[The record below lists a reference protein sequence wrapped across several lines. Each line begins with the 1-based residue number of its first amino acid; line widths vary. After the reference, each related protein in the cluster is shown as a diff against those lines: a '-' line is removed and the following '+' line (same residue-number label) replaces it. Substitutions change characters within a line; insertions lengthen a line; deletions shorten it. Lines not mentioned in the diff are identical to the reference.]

1 MALSEHD
8 LSIRDKA
15 IWSSDAGM
23 IAEGKG
29 GEVYLQKTGQ
39 KEAPNLDDN
48 EAVQMGLIMQ
58 EPIMRAAAGRWGWE
72 FKDADYTLHHSKHNW
87 MASHFDYISADGKT
101 LYEVKNL
108 GIHQRKKYGDDGTE
122 MISEKYRAQC
132 LHEQIVHEGVENIVL
147 VVLFGGQELCHFPQN
162 FTQLEAEAHIR
173 AMAEFW
179 AQVQTRNW
187 NPTTMADVTKD
198 IYKVDDGSEMV
209 ANAALET
216 AIQQLAMI
224 KAKMKE
230 YEEAEEGL
238 KQMIQS
244 AMREKA
250 TLKSFSGEILATWKT
265 SKPSKRFSADLLKQA
280 LPETYEKF
288 VVEQPGSRRFLI
300 K

>member
-1 MALSEHD
+1 MALSEQD
-8 LSIRDKA
+8 LAVRDEA

-29 GEVYLQKTGQ
+29 GEVYLQKVGQ
-39 KEAPNLDDN
+39 KDKPDLSDVEP
-48 EAVQMGLIMQ
+48 VQMGLHLQ
-58 EPIMRAAAGRWGWE
+58 EPIMRIAAGRWGWE
-72 FKDADYTLHHSKHNW
+72 FKDADYALRHPKHNW
-87 MASHFDYISADGKT
+87 LASHFDYISADGKT
-101 LYEVKNL
+101 LFEVKNL
-108 GIHQRKKYGDDGTE
+108 GVHQRKKYGDDGTE
-122 MISEKYRAQC
+122 LITEKYRAQC
-132 LHEQIVHEGVENIVL
+132 LHEQIVHEGVQNIIL

-179 AQVQTRNW
+179 AQVQTKNW
-187 NPTTMADVTKD
+187 NPVTMADATKD
-198 IYKVDDGSEMV
+198 LYKVDDGSDMV

-216 AIQQLAMI
+216 ACQQLAAI
-224 KAKMKE
+224 KSKMKE

-238 KQMIQS
+238 KQMIQA
-244 AMREKA
+244 AMKEKA
-250 TLKSFSGEILATWKT
+250 TLKSFNGDILATWKT

-288 VVEQPGSRRFLI
+288 VVEQPGSRRFLV

>member
-1 MALSEHD
+1 MALSEQD
-8 LSIRDKA
+8 LAVRDEA

-29 GEVYLQKTGQ
+29 GEVYLQKVGQ
-39 KEAPNLDDN
+39 KDKPDLSDVEP
-48 EAVQMGLIMQ
+48 VQMGLHLQ
-58 EPIMRAAAGRWGWE
+58 EPIMRIAAGRWGWE
-72 FKDADYTLHHSKHNW
+72 FKDADYALRHPKHNW
-87 MASHFDYISADGKT
+87 LASHFDYISADGKT
-101 LYEVKNL
+101 LFEIKNL
-108 GIHQRKKYGDDGTE
+108 GVHQRKKYGEDGTE
-122 MISEKYRAQC
+122 LISERYRAQC
-132 LHEQIVHEGVENIVL
+132 LHEQIVHEGVENIIL

-179 AQVQTRNW
+179 AQVQTKNW
-187 NPTTMADVTKD
+187 NPVTMADATKD
-198 IYKVDDGSEMV
+198 LYKVDDGSDMV

-216 AIQQLAMI
+216 ACQQLQAI

-238 KQMIQS
+238 KQMIQA

-250 TLKSFSGEILATWKT
+250 TLKSFNGDILATWKT

-288 VVEQPGSRRFLI
+288 VVEQAGSRRFLI

>member
-8 LSIRDKA
+8 ESIRDSA
-15 IWSSDAGM
+15 IWSTEAGL

-29 GEVYLQKTGQ
+29 GEVYLTKTGQ
-39 KEAPNLDDN
+39 KERPDLSEV

-72 FKDADYTLHHSKHNW
+72 FKDADYALHHPKHNW
-87 MASHFDYISADGKT
+87 LASHFDYISADGKT

-108 GIHQRKKYGDDGTE
+108 GVHQRKKYGDDGTE

-132 LHEQIVHEGVENIVL
+132 LHEQIVHEGVQNIIL
-147 VVLFGGQELCHFPQN
+147 VVLFGGQELCHYPQN
-162 FTQLEAEAHIR
+162 FTALEAEAHIR

-179 AQVQTRNW
+179 AQVQTKSY
-187 NPTTMADVTKD
+187 NPQTMADVVGD
-198 IYKVDDGSEMV
+198 VYKVDDGESMV

-216 AIQQLAMI
+216 ACNQLAMI

-244 AMREKA
+244 AMGPKA
-250 TLKSFSGEILATWKT
+250 QLKAFDGSVLCTWKT

-280 LPETYEKF
+280 LPDTYEKF
-288 VVEQPGSRRFLI
+288 VVEQPGSRRFLV

>member
-8 LSIRDKA
+8 LSIRDTA

-39 KEAPNLDDN
+39 KDKPDLSDVEP
-48 EAVQMGLIMQ
+48 VQMGLHLQ
-58 EPIMRAAAGRWGWE
+58 EPIMRIAAGRWGWE
-72 FKDADYTLHHSKHNW
+72 FKDADYTLKHPKHEW
-87 MASHFDYISADGKT
+87 LASHFDYISADGKT

-108 GIHQRKKYGDDGTE
+108 GVHQRKKYGEDGTE
-122 MISEKYRAQC
+122 MITEKYRAQC
-132 LHEQIVHEGVENIVL
+132 LHEQIVHEGVQNIIL

-187 NPTTMADVTKD
+187 NPVTMADATKD
-198 IYKVDDGSEMV
+198 LYKVDDGQDMV
-209 ANAALET
+209 ANAQLEL
-216 AIQQLAMI
+216 ACQQLQQI
-224 KAKMKE
+224 KAKIKE

-238 KQMIQS
+238 KQMIQA

-250 TLKSFSGEILATWKT
+250 TLKSFSGDILATWKT

>member
-1 MALSEHD
+1 MALSEQD
-8 LSIRDKA
+8 LAIRDKA

-29 GEVYLQKTGQ
+29 GEVFLQKTG
-39 KEAPNLDDN
+39 KKDKPDLSDVEP
-48 EAVQMGLIMQ
+48 VQMGLHLQ
-58 EPIMRAAAGRWGWE
+58 EPIMRIAAGRWGWE
-72 FKDADYTLHHSKHNW
+72 FKDADYALTHPKHEW
-87 MASHFDYISADGKT
+87 LASHFDYISADGKT

-108 GIHQRKKYGDDGTE
+108 GTHQRKKYGEDGEE
-122 MISEKYRAQC
+122 MISERYRAQC
-132 LHEQIVHEGVENIVL
+132 IHEQIVHGVENIVL
-147 VVLFGGQELCHFPQN
+147 VVLFGGQELCHYPQN
-162 FTQLEAEAHIR
+162 FTELEREAHIR

-179 AQVQTRNW
+179 AQVQTGNW
-187 NPTTMADVTKD
+187 NPQTMADATKD
-198 IYKVDDGSEMV
+198 LYKVDDGQEMV
-209 ANAALET
+209 ANASLET
-216 AIQQLAMI
+216 ACQQLAMI

-238 KQMIQS
+238 KQMIQA
-244 AMREKA
+244 AMKEKA
-250 TLKSFSGEILATWKT
+250 TLKSFNGDVLATWKT

>member
-8 LSIRDKA
+8 ESIRDSA
-15 IWSSDAGM
+15 IWSTDAGM

-29 GEVYLQKTGQ
+29 GEVYLQKVGQ
-39 KEAPNLDDN
+39 KDKPDLSDVEP
-48 EAVQMGLIMQ
+48 VQMGLHLQ
-58 EPIMRAAAGRWGWE
+58 EPIMRIAAGRWGWE
-72 FKDADYTLHHSKHNW
+72 FKDADYALRHPKHNW
-87 MASHFDYISADGKT
+87 LASHFDYISTDGKT
-101 LYEVKNL
+101 LFEIKNL
-108 GIHQRKKYGDDGTE
+108 GVHQRKKYGEDGTE
-122 MISEKYRAQC
+122 LISERYRAQC
-132 LHEQIVHEGVENIVL
+132 LHEQIVHEGVENIIL

-179 AQVQTRNW
+179 AQVQTKNW
-187 NPTTMADVTKD
+187 NPVTMADATKD
-198 IYKVDDGSEMV
+198 LYKVDDGSDMV

-216 AIQQLAMI
+216 ACQQLQAI

-238 KQMIQS
+238 KQMIQA

-250 TLKSFSGEILATWKT
+250 TLKSFNGDILATWKT

-288 VVEQPGSRRFLI
+288 VVEQAGSRRFLI

>member
-1 MALSEHD
+1 
-8 LSIRDKA
+8 
-15 IWSSDAGM
+15 M

-39 KEAPNLDDN
+39 KDAPDLSDV
-48 EAVQMGLIMQ
+48 EPVQMGLLMQ
-58 EPIMRAAAGRWGWE
+58 EPIMRIAAGRWGWE

-87 MASHFDYISADGKT
+87 MASHFDYISTDGKT

-108 GIHQRKKYGDDGTE
+108 GVHQRKKYGDDGTE
-122 MISEKYRAQC
+122 MVSEKYRAQC

-179 AQVQTRNW
+179 AQVQTKNW
-187 NPTTMADVTKD
+187 NPVTMADATKD
-198 IYKVDDGSEMV
+198 LYKVDDGSDMV
-209 ANAALET
+209 ANAALEL
-216 AIQQLAMI
+216 ACQQLGQI

-238 KQMIQS
+238 KQMIQA
-244 AMREKA
+244 AMQSKA
-250 TLKSFSGEILATWKT
+250 TLKAFDGSILATWKN
-265 SKPSKRFSADLLKQA
+265 SKSSKKFNAELLKKA

>member
-1 MALSEHD
+1 MALSEQD
-8 LSIRDKA
+8 LAVRDQA

-29 GEVYLQKTGQ
+29 GEVYLTKIGQ
-39 KEAPNLDDN
+39 KEKPDLS
-48 EAVQMGLIMQ
+48 EVEPVQMGLHLQ
-58 EPIMRAAAGRWGWE
+58 EPIMRIAAGRWGWE
-72 FKDADYTLHHSKHNW
+72 FKDADYALRHPKHNW
-87 MASHFDYISADGKT
+87 LASHFDYISSDGKT

-108 GIHQRKKYGDDGTE
+108 GVHQRKKYGDDGTE

-132 LHEQIVHEGVENIVL
+132 MHEQIVHEGVQNIVL

-179 AQVQTRNW
+179 AQVQTKNW
-187 NPTTMADVTKD
+187 NPQTMADVTKD
-198 IYKVDDGSEMV
+198 IYKVDDGQDMV
-209 ANAALET
+209 ANAALEL
-216 AIQQLAMI
+216 ACQQLGQI
-224 KAKMKE
+224 KSKMKE

-238 KQMIQS
+238 KEMIQA
-244 AMREKA
+244 AMQSKA
-250 TLKSFSGEILATWKT
+250 QLKAFDGSILATWKT
-265 SKPSKRFSADLLKQA
+265 SKSSKKFSAELLKKA

>member
-1 MALSEHD
+1 
-8 LSIRDKA
+8 
-15 IWSSDAGM
+15 M

-29 GEVYLQKTGQ
+29 GEVYLQKVGQ
-39 KEAPNLDDN
+39 KEKPDLSDV
-48 EAVQMGLIMQ
+48 EPVQMGLHLQ
-58 EPIMRAAAGRWGWE
+58 EPIMRIAAGRWGWE
-72 FKDADYTLHHSKHNW
+72 FKDADYALRHPKHNW
-87 MASHFDYISADGKT
+87 LASHFDYISADGKT
-101 LYEVKNL
+101 LFEIKNL
-108 GIHQRKKYGDDGTE
+108 GVHQRKKYGEDGTE
-122 MISEKYRAQC
+122 LISERYRAQC
-132 LHEQIVHEGVENIVL
+132 LHEQIVHEGVENIIL

-179 AQVQTRNW
+179 AQVQTKNW
-187 NPTTMADVTKD
+187 NPVTMADATKD
-198 IYKVDDGSEMV
+198 LYKVDDGSDMV

-216 AIQQLAMI
+216 ACQQLAAI

-238 KQMIQS
+238 KQMIQA
-244 AMREKA
+244 AMKEKA
-250 TLKSFSGEILATWKT
+250 TLKSFNGDILATWKT
-265 SKPSKRFSADLLKQA
+265 SKPSKRFSAELLKQA

>member
-1 MALSEHD
+1 MALSEQD
-8 LSIRDKA
+8 LAVRDEA

-29 GEVYLQKTGQ
+29 GEVYLQKVGQ
-39 KEAPNLDDN
+39 KEKPDLSDV
-48 EAVQMGLIMQ
+48 EPVQMGLHLQ
-58 EPIMRAAAGRWGWE
+58 EPIMRIAAGRWGWE
-72 FKDADYTLHHSKHNW
+72 FKDADYALRHPKHNW
-87 MASHFDYISADGKT
+87 LASHFDYISADGKT
-101 LYEVKNL
+101 LFEVKNL
-108 GIHQRKKYGDDGTE
+108 GVHQRKKYGDDGTE
-122 MISEKYRAQC
+122 LITEKYRAQC
-132 LHEQIVHEGVENIVL
+132 LHEQIVHEGVQNIIL

-179 AQVQTRNW
+179 AQVQTKNW
-187 NPTTMADVTKD
+187 NPVTMADATKD
-198 IYKVDDGSEMV
+198 LYKVDDGSDMV

-216 AIQQLAMI
+216 ACQQLAAI
-224 KAKMKE
+224 KSKMKE

-238 KQMIQS
+238 KQMIQA

-250 TLKSFSGEILATWKT
+250 TLKSFNGDILATWKT

-288 VVEQPGSRRFLI
+288 VVEQAGSRRFLI

>member
-8 LSIRDKA
+8 LAVRDQA
-15 IWSSDAGM
+15 VWSSDAGM
-23 IAEGKG
+23 IAEGKA

-39 KEAPNLDDN
+39 KEPKDLDDN
-48 EAVQMGLIMQ
+48 EAVQMGLAMQ
-58 EPIMRAAAGRWGWE
+58 EPIMRIAAGRWGWE
-72 FKDADYTLHHSKHNW
+72 FKDADYTLYHQKHKW

-108 GIHQRKKYGDDGTE
+108 GVHQRKKYGDDGTE

-132 LHEQIVHEGVENIVL
+132 LHEQIVHEGVENIIL
-147 VVLFGGQELCHFPQN
+147 VVLFGGQELCHYPQN
-162 FTQLEAEAHIR
+162 FTELEREAHIR

-179 AQVQTRNW
+179 AQVQTRNF
-187 NPTTMADVTKD
+187 NPQTMADAVKD
-198 IYKVDDGSEMV
+198 LYKVDDGSELV
-209 ANAALET
+209 ANAALEL
-216 AIQQLAMI
+216 ACQQLAQI
-224 KAKMKE
+224 KDKMKE

-238 KQMIQS
+238 KEMIQA
-244 AMREKA
+244 AMQSKA
-250 TLKSFSGEILATWKT
+250 TLKAFDGSILATWKT
-265 SKPSKRFSADLLKQA
+265 SKSTKKFSAELLKKA

>member
-8 LSIRDKA
+8 ESIRDSA
-15 IWSSDAGM
+15 IWSTDAGM

-29 GEVYLQKTGQ
+29 GEVYLQKVGQ
-39 KEAPNLDDN
+39 KEKPDLSDV
-48 EAVQMGLIMQ
+48 EPVQMGLHLQ
-58 EPIMRAAAGRWGWE
+58 EPIMRIAAGRWGWE
-72 FKDADYTLHHSKHNW
+72 FKDADYALRHPKHNW
-87 MASHFDYISADGKT
+87 LASHFDYISADGKT
-101 LYEVKNL
+101 LFEIKNL
-108 GIHQRKKYGDDGTE
+108 GVHQRKKYGEDGTE
-122 MISEKYRAQC
+122 LISERYRAQC
-132 LHEQIVHEGVENIVL
+132 LHEQIVHEGVENIIL

-179 AQVQTRNW
+179 AQVQTKNW
-187 NPTTMADVTKD
+187 NPVTMADATKD
-198 IYKVDDGSEMV
+198 LYKVDDGSDMV

-216 AIQQLAMI
+216 ACQQLAAI

-238 KQMIQS
+238 KQMIQA
-244 AMREKA
+244 AMKEKA
-250 TLKSFSGEILATWKT
+250 TLKSFNGDILATWKT
-265 SKPSKRFSADLLKQA
+265 SKPSKRFSAELLKQA

>member
-8 LSIRDKA
+8 ESIRDSA
-15 IWSSDAGM
+15 IWSTDAGM

-39 KEAPNLDDN
+39 KDRPDLSDVEP
-48 EAVQMGLIMQ
+48 VQMGIHLQ
-58 EPIMRAAAGRWGWE
+58 EPIMRIAAGRWGWE
-72 FKDADYTLHHSKHNW
+72 FKDADYTLRHPKHDW
-87 MASHFDYISADGKT
+87 LASHFDYISADGKT
-101 LYEVKNL
+101 LFEIKNL
-108 GIHQRKKYGDDGTE
+108 GVHQRKKYGDDGTE
-122 MISEKYRAQC
+122 LISERYRAQC
-132 LHEQIVHEGVENIVL
+132 LHEQIVHEGVENIIL

-179 AQVQTRNW
+179 AQVQTKNW
-187 NPTTMADVTKD
+187 NPTTMSDAVKD
-198 IYKVDDGSEMV
+198 LYKVDDGSDMV

-216 AIQQLAMI
+216 ACQQLQAI

-238 KQMIQS
+238 KQMIQT
-244 AMREKA
+244 AMKEKA
-250 TLKSFSGEILATWKT
+250 TLKSFNGDILATWKT

-288 VVEQPGSRRFLI
+288 VVEQPGSRRFLV